1 MKPRVKING
10 RSSYKDWEPLDTGVV
25 DGYCKEDNDLF
36 ARTYTLQTTCL
47 NHSSVLI
54 KALLEEEKIKSQ
66 IRKETISI
74 IGDII
79 RAIK

>member
-1 MKPRVKING
+1 M
-10 RSSYKDWEPLDTGVV
+10 
-25 DGYCKEDNDLF
+25 KEDNDLF
-36 ARTYTLQTTCL
+36 ARTYTLQTTWL
-47 NHSSVLI
+47 NHSSTLI
-54 KALLEEEKIKSQ
+54 KVLLEEEKIKSQ